1 MRVFRFSIIACAVVI
16 FLSVLLGSG
25 AMRDNS
31 DYGRVIRCI
40 GVVVEQ
46 NFSTKDYRYN
56 FSDLEPLWCSLVTP
70 MSLVA
75 GTTRLV
81 LTIFSQSALTIFQ
94 IALVLSTIWVVG
106 VFALIRHNNFN
117 KNRLSVVF
125 LILITAAF
133 ANYFRSFYEETIVL
147 AGMPWFLLGL
157 WRWQLDGKPGLI
169 LISAAC
175 LLSAK
180 VQMVGALP
188 LILAIVWRARG
199 GVPRDS
205 TAPASAWVPA
215 VLTIGL
221 IGLSALSLARWDY
234 TRKGEVNSY
243 NRFYNGV
250 GQALQGVA
258 DWPARAFRER
268 NLYENQHRAQLQQL
282 TLAFEP
288 NPGAPLMGTRFS
300 PTGMAL
306 WRSYIARGELATFS
320 EILAPGALGNFI
332 PWLLA
337 RPYIWPEILRSIAVT
352 TVRSDYRVQYLNN
365 STYLPGLTEFQDFA
379 RSWLGV
385 YGLAILALAAGVGRS
400 LWLPGL
406 FLLTLPLA
414 VWGGDGFY
422 EFEKHFAPYWMLL
435 PLVFTARQSGV
446 ETSTP
451 PP

>member
-1 MRVFRFSIIACAVVI
+1 
-16 FLSVLLGSG
+16 
-25 AMRDNS
+25 
-31 DYGRVIRCI
+31 
-40 GVVVEQ
+40 
-46 NFSTKDYRYN
+46 
-56 FSDLEPLWCSLVTP
+56 
-70 MSLVA
+70 
-75 GTTRLV
+75 
-81 LTIFSQSALTIFQ
+81 
-94 IALVLSTIWVVG
+94 
-106 VFALIRHNNFN
+106 
-117 KNRLSVVF
+117 
-125 LILITAAF
+125 
-133 ANYFRSFYEETIVL
+133 
-147 AGMPWFLLGL
+147 
-157 WRWQLDGKPGLI
+157 
-169 LISAAC
+169 
-175 LLSAK
+175 
-180 VQMVGALP
+180 
-188 LILAIVWRARG
+188 
-199 GVPRDS
+199 
-205 TAPASAWVPA
+205 
-215 VLTIGL
+215 
-221 IGLSALSLARWDY
+221 
-234 TRKGEVNSY
+234 
-243 NRFYNGV
+243 
-250 GQALQGVA
+250 
-258 DWPARAFRER
+258 
-268 NLYENQHRAQLQQL
+268 
-282 TLAFEP
+282 
-288 NPGAPLMGTRFS
+288 MGTRFS

-306 WRSYIARGELATFS
+306 WRSYTARGELATFS